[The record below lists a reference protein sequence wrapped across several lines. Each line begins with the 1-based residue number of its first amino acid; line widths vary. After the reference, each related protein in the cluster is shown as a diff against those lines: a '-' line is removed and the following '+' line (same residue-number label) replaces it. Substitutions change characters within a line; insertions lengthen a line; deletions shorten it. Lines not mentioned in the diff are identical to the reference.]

1 MLLYPGGTARTVL
14 ITGATAGIGQAL
26 AERMIENGI
35 FVIAVGRRKDRLEAL
50 LAKYGTDKIAIEPFD
65 VSDVEA
71 IPTWAKE
78 VTTKYP
84 DLSSIFLNAG
94 IQRTIDFTHPEAISL
109 DRVNTELTTN
119 YTSPLHT
126 LVAFLPHLT
135 SLEPRPASIVLVS
148 SGLAL
153 IPIPRCANY
162 CATKAAMHS
171 LAWTLRSQLSAPSSP
186 ETQHIRIIEII
197 PPAVQTELHTQQ
209 PDLAA
214 AGQGPI
220 GMPLQE
226 FLEETWSALEKGD
239 EDEILVGPN
248 RERWGTVEN
257 EKKAG
262 FKMVEGIAR
271 KGTVA
276 P

>member
-1 MLLYPGGTARTVL
+1 
-14 ITGATAGIGQAL
+14 
-26 AERMIENGI
+26 
-35 FVIAVGRRKDRLEAL
+35 
-50 LAKYGTDKIAIEPFD
+50 
-65 VSDVEA
+65 
-71 IPTWAKE
+71 
-78 VTTKYP
+78 
-84 DLSSIFLNAG
+84 
-94 IQRTIDFTHPEAISL
+94 
-109 DRVNTELTTN
+109 
-119 YTSPLHT
+119 
-126 LVAFLPHLT
+126 
-135 SLEPRPASIVLVS
+135 
-148 SGLAL
+148 
-153 IPIPRCANY
+153 
-162 CATKAAMHS
+162 MHS

>member
-1 MLLYPGGTARTVL
+1 MPFPYRTVL